1 MILKKIF
8 RLEFFSSWT
17 VKLLFA
23 IFGRLNYSFLSDLKS
38 NLSVHWVYFF
48 ISELMQSNQIEHEF
62 DDADYTF
69 YTDASNAKI
78 DAYANLDRT
87 LFIPVE

>member
-1 MILKKIF
+1 MKKYTQCTLKLRPVNLPF
-8 RLEFFSSWT
+8 
-17 VKLLFA
+17 V
-23 IFGRLNYSFLSDLKS
+23 IFGRLSYSFLSDLKCH
-38 NLSVHWVYFF
+38 LSAHWVYFF